1 MKSID
6 LQQKRERERERE
18 RGEMDAISVL
28 SFVHSFFVN
37 VWWLFVV
44 ADRGSAMNVILYSAS
59 KMKITFRTKCAK
71 HTQTSS
77 SYCEYT
83 IYAYIV

>member
-6 LQQKRERERERE
+6 LQQKREREREE
-18 RGEMDAISVL
+18 KWMPLVFFL